1 MIEALLNFI
10 WRIILAI
17 VTSCI
22 VVPACVV
29 GVAFI
34 IAMIPVGIILLPFIF
49 LGAEIVK
56 HINFK
61 DKKEV

>member
-1 MIEALLNFI
+1 MKIILEII
-10 WRIILAI
+10 WRLILAM
-17 VTSCI
+17 VTCCI

-29 GVAFI
+29 GVAFV
-34 IAMIPVGIILLPFIF
+34 IAMIPVGILLLPFVF

-61 DKKEV
+61 NEEEE

>member
-1 MIEALLNFI
+1 MKIILEII
-10 WRIILAI
+10 WRLILAI

-22 VVPACVV
+22 VVPVCVV
-29 GVAFI
+29 GAALI
-34 IAMIPVGIILLPFIF
+34 IAMIPVGIILLPLIF

-61 DKKEV
+61 DDKEE

>member
-1 MIEALLNFI
+1 MKIILELI
-10 WRIILAI
+10 WRLILAI

-22 VVPACVV
+22 LVPACVV
-29 GVAFI
+29 GVAFV
-34 IAMIPVGIILLPFIF
+34 IAMIPVGILLLPFVF

-61 DKKEV
+61 NDKEE

>member
-1 MIEALLNFI
+1 MKIILEII
-10 WRIILAI
+10 WRMILAI
-17 VTSCI
+17 VTCCI

-34 IAMIPVGIILLPFIF
+34 IAMIPVVIILLPFIF
-49 LGAEIVK
+49 LGAEIVN

-61 DKKEV
+61 DSEEE